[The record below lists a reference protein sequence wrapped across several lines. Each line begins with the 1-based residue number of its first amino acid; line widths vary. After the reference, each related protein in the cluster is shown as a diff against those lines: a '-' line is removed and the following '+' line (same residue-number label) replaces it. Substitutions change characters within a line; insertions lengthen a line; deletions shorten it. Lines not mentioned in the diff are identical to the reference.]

1 MKDLHVSVRD
11 KVATYSERDGKV
23 VCGNKDYQI
32 VFAFDADWT
41 AYDEK
46 TAVFIFGGTA
56 REVKFTGNV
65 CKMPVVRNSTECTV
79 GVYVNDL
86 ATTTPAKIPCIKSIL
101 CEKDS
106 TNTIVDVSATTA
118 TEGDVRKGETFYTA
132 DGKAAVGSLE
142 VGEPLPVVTEEDNG
156 KILQVVDGAWAVAP
170 PIGGASAS
178 LPVYDLTALGLPTI
192 VVGGDPLE
200 IEFDTTTLMN
210 DLSNGDIII
219 KGKFDI
225 GDGYPMELT
234 KTCRA
239 TSVEGET
246 YLITT
251 IDDMMGSLLVT
262 NIMVMPGVISIN
274 VYPYANTVVGMIDAY
289 MEEALGGDY

>member
-11 KVATYSERDGKV
+11 KIATYSERNGKV
-23 VCGNKDYQI
+23 VCGNRDYQI
-32 VFAFDADWT
+32 VFAFDTDWT

-65 CKMPVVRNSTECTV
+65 CKMPTVRNSTECTV
-79 GVYVNDL
+79 GVYVDDL

-156 KILQVVDGAWAVAP
+156 KVLSVVDGAWAASTP
-170 PIGGASAS
+170 QGGATE
-178 LPVYDLTALGLPTI
+178 LPVYDLTELGFTSL
-192 VVGGDPLE
+192 VVGASMSFVE
-200 IEFDTTTLMN
+200 SDTTAFLE
-210 DLSNGDIII
+210 DLANGAVII
-219 KGKFDI
+219 KSAIDI
-225 GDGYPMELT
+225 GDGTPMPSSKVCYATVSDGIALLT
-234 KTCRA
+234 N
-239 TSVEGET
+239 VDDMLGEV
-246 YLITT
+246 LIT
-251 IDDMMGSLLVT
+251 M
-262 NIMVMPGVISIN
+262 IMVRPDGIIAKVSALSQTIGN
-274 VYPYANTVVGMIDAY
+274 QIDAY

>member
-11 KVATYSERDGKV
+11 KIATYSERNGKV
-23 VCGNKDYQI
+23 VCGNRDYQI
-32 VFAFDADWT
+32 VFAFDTDWT

-65 CKMPVVRNSTECTV
+65 CKMPTVRNSTECTV
-79 GVYVNDL
+79 GVYVDDL

-118 TEGDVRKGETFYTA
+118 THGDVRKGETFYTA

-156 KILQVVDGAWAVAP
+156 KVLSVVDGAWAASTP
-170 PIGGASAS
+170 KGGATE
-178 LPVYDLTALGLPTI
+178 LPVYDLTELGIPTI

-200 IEFDTTTLMN
+200 LAFDTTALMN
-210 DLSNGDIII
+210 DLSRGDIII

-239 TSVEGET
+239 TSAEGEL
-246 YLITT
+246 YVITS
-251 IDDMMGSLLVT
+251 IDDMMGSLLIT
-262 NIMVMPGVISIN
+262 TIMVMPGGVSIN
-274 VYPYANTVVGMIDAY
+274 AYPYATTIVAMIDEY
-289 MEEALGGDY
+289 MQEALGGDY